1 VSGVNP
7 QDKKELQ
14 TLKYISEGG
23 TVIKKNLFNSW
34 LNLYENEINYF
45 AHQQGIKA
53 LPP

>member
-1 VSGVNP
+1 MSGVNN

-14 TLKYISEGG
+14 TMKYISEGG

-34 LNLYENEINYF
+34 LNLYENEIIAF
-45 AHQQGIKA
+45 AHQEGIKA